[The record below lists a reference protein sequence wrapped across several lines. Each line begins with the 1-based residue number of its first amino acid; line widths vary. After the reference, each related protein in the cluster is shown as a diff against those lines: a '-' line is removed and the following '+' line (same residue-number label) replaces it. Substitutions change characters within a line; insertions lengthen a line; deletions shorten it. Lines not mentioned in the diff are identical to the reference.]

1 MLLNI
6 WIRIK
11 MTIENTI
18 NEMFEAEKAEEQ
30 AKIKTYI
37 EELEGLKDKS
47 LSNSNQEV

>member
-30 AKIKTYI
+30 AKIKKFLI
-37 EELEGLKDKS
+37 LFIFIPSPELGEG
-47 LSNSNQEV
+47 QGEV